1 MDNKKFEEIYIK
13 FKNPLKSFVFRI
25 IGDRDKAEDIVQ
37 EVFLKFFRNRKKIYA
52 DKAWLYKVAKNLS
65 IDYLRKEKRKG
76 LIYFSDDEDFY
87 YDPFKIF
94 VLKMRLKKA
103 LFRIKREF
111 REVFILR
118 EIEGYSYEEISKV
131 LSIPIGTVKSRLR
144 RAREYLRKEL
154 KDVL

>member
-94 VLKMRLKKA
+94 ILKMRLKKA